1 MNEIS
6 PFFDNRR
13 SNDNGSAHA
22 RRALTPNKTVGM
34 TQPRFNDLAA
44 QCSSGIHPNTLQ
56 AVARVES
63 RFNPYAIGVVQG
75 ALKRQPRT
83 LTERSP

>member
-34 TQPRFNDLAA
+34 TPDLT
-44 QCSSGIHPNTLQ
+44 S
-56 AVARVES
+56 
-63 RFNPYAIGVVQG
+63 FK
-75 ALKRQPRT
+75 LKV
-83 LTERSP
+83 